1 MPISAIPPEPPLPS
15 VPPVPPAPDPTPYPD
30 PDPEGR
36 YRILP
41 TGTRRTSV
49 WFGVLGVALLV
60 LCVPFAL
67 PVDHDVVDGDY
78 DTLGDAA
85 NDTVLTWGDWS
96 PDLSG
101 LDSSCSAPRM
111 QPGIASL
118 YADCGPV
125 LVDLVGTA
133 GVDASGTD
141 SDLARSADRAVRA
154 AWSDDQ
160 EPMNFSREDVA
171 SLFHPDLASS
181 VKNILVSDAFVY
193 DYDDGSDDDWNDWSP
208 EDGFGGFGGPGG
220 GGDVQDVNHMPR
232 GVSGTASDASDA
244 SPRYDRVARYS
255 IYAQAA
261 AFTGPNDVMYTLV
274 ISGASPHEVSAAL
287 PDLLGR
293 MR

>member
-15 VPPVPPAPDPTPYPD
+15 VPSAADLTPYPD
-30 PDPEGR
+30 PDPGGR
-36 YRILP
+36 YRTLP

-96 PDLSG
+96 LDLSD

-111 QPGIASL
+111 QPGMASL
-118 YADCGPV
+118 YADCGAV

-133 GVDASGTD
+133 GVDAAGTD

-160 EPMNFSREDVA
+160 DPMNFSREDVA

-181 VKNILVSDAFVY
+181 VKKVLVSDAFVY

-220 GGDVQDVNHMPR
+220 GDVQDVNYTPR
-232 GVSGTASDASDA
+232 GVSGPASDA

-274 ISGASPHEVSAAL
+274 ISGASPHEVSTAL
-287 PDLLGR
+287 PDLMGR

>member
-1 MPISAIPPEPPLPS
+1 
-15 VPPVPPAPDPTPYPD
+15 VPPPPTSGLTPGLTPD

-36 YRILP
+36 YLTLP
-41 TGTRRTSV
+41 TGTRRTSA

-67 PVDHDVVDGDY
+67 PVDRDVVDGDY

-85 NDTVLTWGDWS
+85 NDTVLTWGDWA
-96 PDLSG
+96 PDLSD

-111 QPGIASL
+111 QPGMASL
-118 YADCGPV
+118 YADCGSV

-141 SDLARSADRAVRA
+141 SDLAHSADRAVRA
-154 AWSDDQ
+154 AWSEDQ
-160 EPMNFSREDVA
+160 DPMDFVREDVS

-181 VKNILVSDAFVY
+181 VENVLVSDTFVY

-208 EDGFGGFGGPGG
+208 EDGFGGFGGAGG
-220 GGDVQDVNHMPR
+220 GGNVQDVNYTP
-232 GVSGTASDASDA
+232 GGASDDAPDTASDAFSG
-244 SPRYDRVARYS
+244 YHRVARYS

-274 ISGASPHEVSAAL
+274 VSGASPHQVSAAL
-287 PDLLGR
+287 PDLLWR